1 MAKHS
6 DRNRVVESG
15 VTGCDLRT
23 DDRNSL
29 IPLGSTLGMLGGGQI
44 GGFFAES
51 ALRFG
56 YKVAVWDPSPNAPA
70 KRYASV
76 AFDAPFDDPDTL
88 TKFADVS
95 DCASLE
101 WENIPVSLTNALEK
115 IIRVRPG
122 SKSLGL
128 AQDRTQ
134 EKQFLTENHIPVTKY
149 AVIENPSELGGVQL
163 ELPWIVKT
171 ATLGYD
177 GHGQWRISNSR
188 DIAEIQDVLKGNG
201 PWVVEQVVP
210 FKIELS
216 VGVGYDGGTKLVYF
230 PPTENI
236 HENGIL
242 RISISPARISSEVER
257 RAEDLAQEVIKNIGE
272 PGVFCVE
279 MFLLE
284 NEDLLVNEI
293 APRPHNSGHHTI
305 DTFTVSQYELQIR
318 ALTGLPLVTPQ
329 QITSSVLLNV
339 LGDEYTNLTDLY
351 TTTSI
356 LHNQS
361 ARIYS
366 YGKQDVRPGRKMGHI
381 LFNGPSQGDLLSE
394 ALETHKILTK

>member
-188 DIAEIQDVLKGNG
+188 DIADIQDVLKGNG

-216 VGVGYDGGTKLVYF
+216 VVVGYDGGTKLVHF

-257 RAEDLAQEVIKNIGE
+257 RAEDLSLIHISE
-272 PGVFCVE
+272 PT
-279 MFLLE
+279 
-284 NEDLLVNEI
+284 
-293 APRPHNSGHHTI
+293 RP
-305 DTFTVSQYELQIR
+305 Y
-318 ALTGLPLVTPQ
+318 
-329 QITSSVLLNV
+329 
-339 LGDEYTNLTDLY
+339 
-351 TTTSI
+351 
-356 LHNQS
+356 
-361 ARIYS
+361 
-366 YGKQDVRPGRKMGHI
+366 
-381 LFNGPSQGDLLSE
+381 
-394 ALETHKILTK
+394 

>member
-1 MAKHS
+1 MTIE
-6 DRNRVVESG
+6 DRNLV
-15 VTGCDLRT
+15 
-23 DDRNSL
+23 

-44 GGFFAES
+44 GGFFAEA

-70 KRYASV
+70 KRFASV
-76 AFDAPFDDPDTL
+76 AFDAPFDDLDTL
-88 TKFADVS
+88 KQFADVS

-101 WENIPVSLTNALEK
+101 WENIPVSLTDRLEK
-115 IIRVRPG
+115 LIRVRPG

-128 AQDRTQ
+128 AQDRTK
-134 EKQFLTENHIPVTKY
+134 EKHFLTENHIPVTKY
-149 AVIENPSELGGVQL
+149 AVIKNPSELGTVQL
-163 ELPWIVKT
+163 DLPWIVKT

-177 GHGQWRISNSR
+177 GHGQWRISNSQ
-188 DIAEIQDVLKGNG
+188 DIAGIAKVLKGDG

-210 FKIELS
+210 YKIELS
-216 VGVGYDGGTKLVYF
+216 VVVGYDGKTELVVF

-242 RISISPARISSEVER
+242 RISISPARISTGIEK
-257 RAEDLAQEVIKNIGE
+257 RAQELAQEVVKNIGDT
-272 PGVFCVE
+272 GVFCVE

-284 NEDLLVNEI
+284 NDELLVNEI

-305 DTFTVSQYELQIR
+305 DSFTVSQYELQIR
-318 ALTGLPLVTPQ
+318 ALVGLPLVNPQ

-339 LGDEYTNLTDLY
+339 LGEEYTNLTDSH
-351 TTTSI
+351 TTNCI
-356 LHNQS
+356 VQNEN

-366 YGKQDVRPGRKMGHI
+366 YGKPDVRPGRKMGHI
-381 LFNGPSQGDLLSE
+381 LFSGSYQEDLLKD
-394 ALETHKILTK
+394 AIATHKILTSRKSNAL

>member
-1 MAKHS
+1 MNIEDPSAA
-6 DRNRVVESG
+6 
-15 VTGCDLRT
+15 
-23 DDRNSL
+23 

-44 GGFFAES
+44 GGFFAEA

-56 YKVAVWDPSPNAPA
+56 YKVSVWDPSPNAPA
-70 KRYASV
+70 KRFANV
-76 AFDAPFDDPDTL
+76 VFDAPFDDSDTL
-88 TKFADVS
+88 KKFTDVS

-101 WENIPVSLTNALEK
+101 WENVPVNLTEGLEK
-115 IIRVRPG
+115 LIRVRPG

-128 AQDRTQ
+128 AQDRTK
-134 EKQFLTENHIPVTKY
+134 EKHFLTQHHIPVTKY
-149 AVIENPSELGGVQL
+149 AVIQNPSELGKVQL

-177 GHGQWRISNSR
+177 GHGQWRISNSH
-188 DIAEIQDVLKGNG
+188 DIADIKKVLKGAG

-210 FKIELS
+210 YRIELS
-216 VGVGYDGGTKLVYF
+216 VVVGYDGNTKFITF

-242 RISISPARISSEVER
+242 RISISPARISTDIER
-257 RAEDLAQEVIKNIGE
+257 RAQDLAGEVITNIGD

-279 MFLLE
+279 MFLLS
-284 NEDLLVNEI
+284 NDDLLVNEI

-305 DTFTVSQYELQIR
+305 DSFTVSQYELQIR
-318 ALTGLPLVTPQ
+318 ALVGLPLVNPQ

-339 LGDEYTNLTDLY
+339 LGQEYTNLTDAD
-351 TTTSI
+351 TTNRI
-356 LHNQS
+356 LKNEN

-366 YGKQDVRPGRKMGHI
+366 YGKPDVRPSRKMGHI
-381 LFNGPSQGDLLSE
+381 LFSGPSQEDLLSE
-394 ALETHKILTK
+394 ARQTHKILSQV

>member
-1 MAKHS
+1 LKIE
-6 DRNRVVESG
+6 DRNLV
-15 VTGCDLRT
+15 
-23 DDRNSL
+23 

-44 GGFFAES
+44 GGFFAEA

-56 YKVAVWDPSPNAPA
+56 YKVAVWDPSPDAPA
-70 KRYASV
+70 KRFASA
-76 AFDAPFDDPDTL
+76 AFDAPFDHPDTL
-88 TKFADVS
+88 QKFADVS

-101 WENIPVSLTNALEK
+101 WENIPVTLTDSLEK
-115 IIRVRPG
+115 LIRVRPG

-128 AQDRTQ
+128 AQDRTK
-134 EKQFLTENHIPVTKY
+134 EKHFLTENHIPITKY
-149 AVIENPSELGGVQL
+149 AVIENPSELGVVQL

-177 GHGQWRISNSR
+177 GHGQWRISNTQ
-188 DIAEIQDVLKGNG
+188 DISGIQKVLKGDG

-210 FKIELS
+210 YKIELS
-216 VGVGYDGGTKLVYF
+216 VVVGYDGKSKLVTF

-242 RISISPARISSEVER
+242 RISISPARISMETGR
-257 RAEDLAQEVIKNIGE
+257 RAQDLAEEVIKNIGD

-284 NEDLLVNEI
+284 NGELLVNEI
-293 APRPHNSGHHTI
+293 APRPHNAGHHTI
-305 DTFTVSQYELQIR
+305 DSFTVSQYELQIR
-318 ALTGLPLVTPQ
+318 ALVGLPLVNPQ

-339 LGDEYTNLTDLY
+339 LGEEYTSLTDSY
-351 TTTSI
+351 TTNRI
-356 LHNQS
+356 LKNRN

-366 YGKQDVRPGRKMGHI
+366 YGKPDVRPGRKMGHI
-381 LFNGPSQGDLLSE
+381 LFSGPSQEDLFSD
-394 ALETHKILTK
+394 ALETHRILAKV

>member
-1 MAKHS
+1 MKIEDPSAA
-6 DRNRVVESG
+6 
-15 VTGCDLRT
+15 
-23 DDRNSL
+23 

-44 GGFFAES
+44 GGFFAEA

-56 YKVAVWDPSPNAPA
+56 YKVSVWDPSPNAPA
-70 KRYASV
+70 KRFANV
-76 AFDAPFDDPDTL
+76 TFDAPFDHLDTL
-88 TKFADVS
+88 KQFADVS

-101 WENIPVSLTNALEK
+101 WENVPVNLTEGLEK
-115 IIRVRPG
+115 LIRVRPG

-128 AQDRTQ
+128 AQDRTK
-134 EKQFLTENHIPVTKY
+134 EKHFLTENHIPVTKY
-149 AVIENPSELGGVQL
+149 AVIENPTELNMVQI

-177 GHGQWRISNSR
+177 GHGQWKISNSQ
-188 DIAEIQDVLKGNG
+188 DIAVIEKVLKGDG

-210 FKIELS
+210 YKIELS
-216 VGVGYDGGTKLVYF
+216 VVVGYDGNTKLVTF

-242 RISISPARISSEVER
+242 RISISPARLPMEIAK
-257 RAEDLAQEVIKNIGE
+257 RAQDLAQEVIKNIGE

-284 NEDLLVNEI
+284 NEELLVNEI

-305 DTFTVSQYELQIR
+305 DAFTVSQYELQIR
-318 ALTGLPLVTPQ
+318 ALTGLPLVEPQ
-329 QITSSVLLNV
+329 QITPTVLLNV
-339 LGDEYTNLTDLY
+339 LGVEYTNLTDSGM
-351 TTTSI
+351 TNWI
-356 LHNQS
+356 LKNQN

-366 YGKQDVRPGRKMGHI
+366 YGKPDVRPGRKMGHI
-381 LFNGPSQGDLLSE
+381 LFSGPSQEDLLSD
-394 ALETHKILTK
+394 ALETHKILTKE

>member
-1 MAKHS
+1 MKIEDSSAA
-6 DRNRVVESG
+6 
-15 VTGCDLRT
+15 
-23 DDRNSL
+23 

-44 GGFFAES
+44 GGFFAEA

-56 YKVAVWDPSPNAPA
+56 YKVSVWDPSPNAPA
-70 KRYASV
+70 KRFANV
-76 AFDAPFDDPDTL
+76 VFDAPFDDSDTL
-88 TKFADVS
+88 KKFADVS

-101 WENIPVSLTNALEK
+101 WENVPVNLTEGLEK
-115 IIRVRPG
+115 LIRVRPG

-128 AQDRTQ
+128 AQDRTK
-134 EKQFLTENHIPVTKY
+134 EKRFLTENHIPVTKY
-149 AVIENPSELGGVQL
+149 AVIENPTELGMVQI

-177 GHGQWRISNSR
+177 GHGQWRISNSQ
-188 DIAEIQDVLKGNG
+188 DIAVIEKVLKGDG

-210 FKIELS
+210 YKIELS
-216 VGVGYDGGTKLVYF
+216 VVVGYDGKTKLVTF

-242 RISISPARISSEVER
+242 RISISPARLPMEIAK
-257 RAEDLAQEVIKNIGE
+257 RAQDLAQEVIKNIGE

-284 NEDLLVNEI
+284 NEELLVNEI

-305 DTFTVSQYELQIR
+305 DAFTVSQYELQIR
-318 ALTGLPLVTPQ
+318 ALAGLPLVEPQ
-329 QITSSVLLNV
+329 QITPTVLLNV
-339 LGDEYTNLTDLY
+339 LGVEYTNLTDSG
-351 TTTSI
+351 TTNWI
-356 LHNQS
+356 LKNQN

-366 YGKQDVRPGRKMGHI
+366 YGKPDVRPGRKMGHI
-381 LFNGPSQGDLLSE
+381 LFSGPSQEDLLSD
-394 ALETHKILTK
+394 ALETHKILTMA

>member
-1 MAKHS
+1 MNIE
-6 DRNRVVESG
+6 DQN
-15 VTGCDLRT
+15 LI
-23 DDRNSL
+23 

-44 GGFFAES
+44 GGFFAEA

-56 YKVAVWDPSPNAPA
+56 YKVSVWDPSPNAPA
-70 KRYASV
+70 KRFASV

-88 TKFADVS
+88 KQFANVS

-101 WENIPVSLTNALEK
+101 WENIPVTLTDGLENL
-115 IIRVRPG
+115 IRVRPG

-128 AQDRTQ
+128 AQDRTK
-134 EKQFLTENHIPVTKY
+134 EKHFLTENHIPLTKY
-149 AVIENPSELGGVQL
+149 TVIENPSELGLVQL
-163 ELPWIVKT
+163 DLPWIVKT

-177 GHGQWRISNSR
+177 GHGQWRISNR
-188 DIAEIQDVLKGNG
+188 QDIVGIEKVLKGDG

-210 FKIELS
+210 YKIELS
-216 VGVGYDGGTKLVYF
+216 VVVGYDGKTKLVTF

-242 RISISPARISSEVER
+242 RISISPARISTETAR
-257 RAEDLAQEVIKNIGE
+257 RAQDLAREIIKNIGD

-284 NEDLLVNEI
+284 NEELLVNEI

-305 DTFTVSQYELQIR
+305 DSFTVSQYELQIR
-318 ALTGLPLVTPQ
+318 ALVGLPLVNPQ
-329 QITSSVLLNV
+329 QITSAVLLNV
-339 LGDEYTNLTDLY
+339 LGEEYTNLTDAY
-351 TTTSI
+351 TTNW
-356 LHNQS
+356 LLKNQN

-381 LFNGPSQGDLLSE
+381 LFSGPYLEDLLSD
-394 ALETHKILTK
+394 ALATHKILTKV

>member
-1 MAKHS
+1 M
-6 DRNRVVESG
+6 RNEDQ
-15 VTGCDLRT
+15 DLV
-23 DDRNSL
+23 

-44 GGFFAES
+44 GGFFAEA

-56 YKVAVWDPSPNAPA
+56 YKVSVWDPSPNSPA
-70 KRYASV
+70 KRFANA
-76 AFDAPFDDPDTL
+76 AFDAPFDDQDTL
-88 TKFADVS
+88 KQFSDIS

-101 WENIPVSLTNALEK
+101 WENIPVDLTDRLAKL
-115 IIRVRPG
+115 IRVRPG

-128 AQDRTQ
+128 AQDRTK
-134 EKQFLTENHIPVTKY
+134 EKRFLTENHIPVTKY
-149 AVIENPSELGGVQL
+149 TVIENPADIEVVKL

-177 GHGQWRISNSR
+177 GHGQWRISNSH
-188 DIAEIQDVLKGNG
+188 DIADIKKVLKGAG

-210 FKIELS
+210 YRIELS
-216 VGVGYDGGTKLVYF
+216 VVVGYDGNTKFITF

-242 RISISPARISSEVER
+242 RISISPARISPAIGT
-257 RAEDLAQEVIKNIGE
+257 RAQELAQEVIKNIGD

-305 DTFTVSQYELQIR
+305 DSFTVSQYELQIR
-318 ALTGLPLVTPQ
+318 ALVGLPLVNPQ

-339 LGDEYTNLTDLY
+339 LGEEYTNLTDSH
-351 TTTSI
+351 TTNYI
-356 LHNQS
+356 GQNQN

-366 YGKQDVRPGRKMGHI
+366 YGKPDVRPGRKMGHI
-381 LFNGPSQGDLLSE
+381 LFSGSYQEDLLKD
-394 ALETHKILTK
+394 AIATHKILTSRKSNAF

>member
-1 MAKHS
+1 MKIEDPSAA
-6 DRNRVVESG
+6 
-15 VTGCDLRT
+15 
-23 DDRNSL
+23 

-44 GGFFAES
+44 GGFFAEA

-56 YKVAVWDPSPNAPA
+56 YKVSVWDPSPNAPA
-70 KRYASV
+70 KRFANV
-76 AFDAPFDDPDTL
+76 VFDTPFNDPNTL
-88 TKFADVS
+88 KKFADVS

-101 WENIPVSLTNALEK
+101 WENVPVSLTEGLEK
-115 IIRVRPG
+115 LIRVRPG

-128 AQDRTQ
+128 AQDRTK
-134 EKQFLTENHIPVTKY
+134 EKHFLTKNHIPVTKY
-149 AVIENPSELGGVQL
+149 AVIENPTELGMVQI

-177 GHGQWRISNSR
+177 GHGQWRISNSQ
-188 DIAEIQDVLKGNG
+188 DIAVIEKVLKGDG

-210 FKIELS
+210 YKIELS
-216 VGVGYDGGTKLVYF
+216 VVVGYDGKTKLVTF

-242 RISISPARISSEVER
+242 RISISPARISMEIAR
-257 RAEDLAQEVIKNIGE
+257 RAQDLAQEVIKNIGE

-284 NEDLLVNEI
+284 IEELLVNEI

-305 DTFTVSQYELQIR
+305 DAFTVSQYELQIR
-318 ALTGLPLVTPQ
+318 ALTGLPLVESQ
-329 QITSSVLLNV
+329 QITPTVLLNV
-339 LGDEYTNLTDLY
+339 LGVEYTHLTDSD
-351 TTTSI
+351 TTNWI
-356 LHNQS
+356 LKNQT

-366 YGKQDVRPGRKMGHI
+366 YGKPDVRPGRKMGHI
-381 LFNGPSQGDLLSE
+381 LFSGPSQEDLLSD
-394 ALETHKILTK
+394 ALETHKILTKV

>member
-134 EKQFLTENHIPVTKY
+134 EKQFLTENHIPVTC
-149 AVIENPSELGGVQL
+149 L
-163 ELPWIVKT
+163 
-171 ATLGYD
+171 
-177 GHGQWRISNSR
+177 
-188 DIAEIQDVLKGNG
+188 
-201 PWVVEQVVP
+201 
-210 FKIELS
+210 
-216 VGVGYDGGTKLVYF
+216 
-230 PPTENI
+230 
-236 HENGIL
+236 
-242 RISISPARISSEVER
+242 
-257 RAEDLAQEVIKNIGE
+257 
-272 PGVFCVE
+272 
-279 MFLLE
+279 
-284 NEDLLVNEI
+284 
-293 APRPHNSGHHTI
+293 
-305 DTFTVSQYELQIR
+305 
-318 ALTGLPLVTPQ
+318 
-329 QITSSVLLNV
+329 
-339 LGDEYTNLTDLY
+339 LY
-351 TTTSI
+351 TSPSPRDKR
-356 LHNQS
+356 QS
-361 ARIYS
+361 R
-366 YGKQDVRPGRKMGHI
+366 M
-381 LFNGPSQGDLLSE
+381 PSS
-394 ALETHKILTK
+394 A

>member
-1 MAKHS
+1 M
-6 DRNRVVESG
+6 
-15 VTGCDLRT
+15 
-23 DDRNSL
+23 
-29 IPLGSTLGMLGGGQI
+29 GMLGGGQI
-44 GGFFAES
+44 GGFFAEA

-56 YKVAVWDPSPNAPA
+56 YKVSVWDPSPNAPA
-70 KRYASV
+70 KRFAST
-76 AFDAPFDDPDTL
+76 AFDAPFDDLDTL
-88 TKFADVS
+88 KKFAEVS

-101 WENIPVSLTNALEK
+101 WENIPVTLTDGLEK
-115 IIRVRPG
+115 LIRVRPG

-128 AQDRTQ
+128 AQDRSK
-134 EKQFLTENHIPVTKY
+134 EKQFLTENHIPVAKY
-149 AVIENPSELGGVQL
+149 AVIETPSELGGVQL

-177 GHGQWRISNSR
+177 GHGQWRISNTQ
-188 DIAEIQDVLKGNG
+188 DIAGMENVMKGDG

-216 VGVGYDGGTKLVYF
+216 VVVGYDGGTKIVNF
-230 PPTENI
+230 PSTENI
-236 HENGIL
+236 HESGIL
-242 RISISPARISSEVER
+242 RISISPARVSAETER
-257 RAEDLAQEVIKNIGE
+257 RAQELAQEVIKNIGE

-284 NEDLLVNEI
+284 NGKLLVNEI

-318 ALTGLPLVTPQ
+318 ALAGLPLVNPQ

-339 LGDEYTNLTDLY
+339 LGDEYTNLTDLHA
-351 TTTSI
+351 TNSI
-356 LHNQS
+356 LKNQN

-366 YGKQDVRPGRKMGHI
+366 YGKSDVRPGRKMGHI
-381 LFNGPSQGDLLSE
+381 LFNGPSQHDLLSD
-394 ALETHKILTK
+394 ALDTHKILTR